1 LKNVAHSISERLGAL
16 AKAGGEDYL
25 LILARYGVE
34 RLLYRMSQHPEASH
48 FVLKGASLFLVWVGH
63 SFRTTRDVDLLGY
76 GESDLG
82 TIGDLFRSICCMETS
97 EQDGLRFDADSMQ
110 ASRIKEDQAYQG
122 VRLTFF
128 VYLGKMRI
136 PMQVDIGFGD
146 AITPAPVWV
155 DFPCLLD
162 APVPRI
168 MAYPIETAIAEKFL
182 AIAEHG
188 MENSRMKDYYDL
200 HVIAKS
206 WTIDP
211 EVLCRAILNSCKAR
225 KLIVPVTVPVGLTDS
240 FALDTRKNMQWLAFT
255 RKGGLT
261 FADLTLGEVI
271 EVVVDFMRPTIDL
284 LRKSRL

>member
-1 LKNVAHSISERLGAL
+1 
-16 AKAGGEDYL
+16 
-25 LILARYGVE
+25 
-34 RLLYRMSQHPEASH
+34 
-48 FVLKGASLFLVWVGH
+48 
-63 SFRTTRDVDLLGY
+63 VDLLGY

-82 TIGDLFRSICCMETS
+82 TVAEIFQSICRMETS
-97 EQDGLRFDADSMQ
+97 EQDGLRFDANSMK

-122 VRLTFF
+122 VRLTFMA
-128 VYLGKMRI
+128 YLGKTRI

-182 AIAEHG
+182 AIAELG

-211 EVLCRAILNSCKAR
+211 VVLYRAILNSCNAR
-225 KLIVPVTVPVGLTDS
+225 KLKIPVTVPVGLTDS

-261 FADLTLGEVI
+261 FADLTLS
-271 EVVVDFMRPTIDL
+271 EVVTIVADFMRPTIDL
-284 LRKSRL
+284 LSKIRL